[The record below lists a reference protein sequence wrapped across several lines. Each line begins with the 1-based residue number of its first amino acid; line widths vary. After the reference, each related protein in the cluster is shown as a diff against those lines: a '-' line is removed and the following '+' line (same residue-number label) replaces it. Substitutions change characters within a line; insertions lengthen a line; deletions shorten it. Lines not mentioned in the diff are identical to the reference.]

1 MEMPLD
7 LPDSA
12 LMGTPET
19 LLKARENL
27 DADGWNKDKVVHP
40 VSRQRVLL
48 MLNVIR
54 EDALE
59 LKFGPTTSDLEVKA
73 EYVMQSIYNIQS

>member
-1 MEMPLD
+1 MPLD
-7 LPDSA
+7 IADSV

-27 DADGWNKDKVVHP
+27 DADGWSKDRVVHP
-40 VSRQRVLL
+40 VSSQRVLL
-48 MLNVIR
+48 MLGVIR

-59 LKFGPTTSDLEVKA
+59 LKLGPPTPDLEVKA
-73 EYVMQSIYNIQS
+73 E